1 MWLSVGYVIPMQGDK
16 NLNKIRPSEE
26 FFLLAETGD
35 ILEDPGPQTVF
46 LLRAEA
52 P

>member
-1 MWLSVGYVIPMQGDK
+1 MIPMQGDK
-16 NLNKIRPSEE
+16 NLNTIRPGED

-35 ILEDPGPQTVF
+35 ILEDPGPQGIF

>member
-1 MWLSVGYVIPMQGDK
+1 MIPMQGDK
-16 NLNKIRPSEE
+16 NLNTIRPGEE

-35 ILEDPGPQTVF
+35 ILEDPGSNPPQIF

>member
-1 MWLSVGYVIPMQGDK
+1 MIPMQGDK
-16 NLNKIRPSEE
+16 NLNTIRPGEE
-26 FFLLAETGD
+26 YFLLAETGD
-35 ILEDPGPQTVF
+35 ILEDPGSNPPQIL